1 MKTLSVLIVIFLGL
15 LFLSVGAA
23 QAASIEGSTVIILD
37 TSGSGGGQ
45 GVATAT
51 DGQGLRDG
59 VLRELLVASWLAA
72 TKKSPVAVITCSD
85 RPEILL
91 QPTSDRTIV
100 EEFARTVRMTASGG
114 TSIDA
119 TLELLQTMEGQPA
132 NIIYIG
138 DGLLTGPNTSS
149 KSMVARLP
157 TALKKLYGTAP
168 KLHVI
173 AVDSSGNVFLRT
185 RAEWSAAAG
194 GRIAEVGQL
203 SDVPAAV
210 KATARNLNWTRS
222 TTTPNVV
229 PTKTLLRRW
238 LGIGAAVASLLA
250 LFAISKFRRG
260 GRTRL
265 NAMITIEE
273 DGRSRRTSASAF
285 RKSELS
291 IGDANC
297 DVKVPKWREPIRLVQ
312 KVVRDRRGR
321 KRQQTIAQQ
330 GNRSVILG
338 RVPASFSDG
347 KTTVRVRGGRR

>member
-1 MKTLSVLIVIFLGL
+1 MKTLSVLIVIFLAL
-15 LFLSVGAA
+15 LLLSVGAA
-23 QAASIEGSTVIILD
+23 QAASIERSTVFILD

-51 DGQGLRDG
+51 DGHGLRDG
-59 VLRELLVASWLAA
+59 VLRELLVTSWLTA
-72 TKKSPVAVITCSD
+72 TEKPPVAVITCSD

-91 QPTSDRTIV
+91 QPTADPTIV
-100 EEFARTVRMTASGG
+100 EEFARTLYTTASGG

-119 TLELLQTMEGQPA
+119 TLELLQMMEGQPA

-138 DGLLTGPNTSS
+138 DGLLTRPNTSS
-149 KSMVARLP
+149 KRIVAGLP
-157 TALKKLYGTAP
+157 AVLKKLYGTRP
-168 KLHVI
+168 ELHVI
-173 AVDSSGNVFLRT
+173 AVDSSEKVFSRT

-210 KATARNLNWTRS
+210 KATARNLNWTGS
-222 TTTPNVV
+222 VTAPNVLA
-229 PTKTLLRRW
+229 TKTSPRRW
-238 LGIGAAVASLLA
+238 LWIGSAVASLLA
-250 LFAISKFRRG
+250 LFAALKLRG
-260 GRTRL
+260 GRSRL
-265 NAMITIEE
+265 NALITIEE

-285 RKSELS
+285 RKTELS
-291 IGDANC
+291 IGDAGC
-297 DVKVPKWREPIRLVQ
+297 DVKVPKWKEPIRLVQ

-330 GNRSVILG
+330 GTRSVILG

-347 KTTVRVRGGRR
+347 KTTIRVRGGRR